1 MEARDDSYQALR
13 HRIVLISRMD
23 RLEEIYRVGF
33 SDHVRLVVRPGQ
45 LASGIGARGMGTI
58 TSLISASKFSAP
70 LPSP

>member
-33 SDHVRLVVRPGQ
+33 SDHVRLVVRPGR
-45 LASGIGARGMGTI
+45 LASGNRGTENGNNHI
-58 TSLISASKFSAP
+58 FY
-70 LPSP
+70 